1 LEITFLP
8 ISARACLGPLAQQAA
23 LLSGH
28 VAFMTVHDVPDQ
40 ASAHS
45 LSIIHPRHNSGVQPA
60 GLPFLYLDFIARLG
74 PVTRLDFPLKMVLHV
89 NSGQTTME
97 MLYSDCRAVPTSD
110 VLSSSVDMTDTLD
123 CNIRISTDLWFHLNF
138 VRMNWDVGSGD
149 LQLCNFGLTRRQMLR
164 LSRSRS
170 SKPYTD
176 SKTLLACSALRSGQ
190 RVGDDVTF
198 RAEFTESM
206 STPEYIPPLRQ
217 RCADLIR
224 KLAAA
229 LRHL

>member
-28 VAFMTVHDVPDQ
+28 VAFMIVHDVPDK

-60 GLPFLYLDFIARLG
+60 GSPFLYLDFIARLG
-74 PVTRLDFPLKMVLHV
+74 SVTRLDFPLKMVLHV

-123 CNIRISTDLWFHLNF
+123 CNVRISTDLWFHLNF
-138 VRMNWDVGSGD
+138 VCMNWDVGSGD

-170 SKPYTD
+170 S
-176 SKTLLACSALRSGQ
+176 
-190 RVGDDVTF
+190 
-198 RAEFTESM
+198 
-206 STPEYIPPLRQ
+206 
-217 RCADLIR
+217 
-224 KLAAA
+224 
-229 LRHL
+229 